1 MEGEAGNEERLHEN
15 LRRGERG
22 KAHPH
27 LEDCTGLAMTAAGA
41 GGGGA
46 VSGGKNVK
54 EGTAWGQEETQNL
67 GKKGGTNM

>member
-22 KAHPH
+22 KARPH
-27 LEDCTGLAMTAAGA
+27 LEDCTGLAMTAAGWR
-41 GGGGA
+41 GGA

-54 EGTAWGQEETQNL
+54 EGTS
-67 GKKGGTNM
+67 